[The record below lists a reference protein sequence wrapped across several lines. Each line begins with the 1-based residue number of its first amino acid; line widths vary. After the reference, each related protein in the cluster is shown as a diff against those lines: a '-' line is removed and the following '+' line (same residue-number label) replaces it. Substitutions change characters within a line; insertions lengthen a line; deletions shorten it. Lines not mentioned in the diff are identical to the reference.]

1 MTSKKYVTKSAW
13 ENGNGTQ
20 WEWFVENTEN
30 GQVAHPEHGYASKLD
45 CDNWVKEMD
54 GKESCKKL
62 GHDWHTPGP
71 HGNQPT
77 RCWRCGIVRSES

>member
-1 MTSKKYVTKSAW
+1 MSFMKEKSIERGNEERETKK
-13 ENGNGTQ
+13 
-20 WEWFVENTEN
+20 
-30 GQVAHPEHGYASKLD
+30 D
-45 CDNWVKEMD
+45 I
-54 GKESCKKL
+54 CKKL